1 MRERPIIVGVHPTS
15 TDQSMNVID
24 LGREAAARGLHS
36 ISLPEHTHIP
46 VGSNVIRTDWTMPE
60 RYKRTLDPFIA
71 SAFVAATTTL
81 EVGSAISLIAQH
93 DAIALAKAIATIDH
107 LSDGRFMLGVGFGY
121 NRAEAADHGM
131 PPEARSTIVEET
143 VRLMR
148 ALWTNDE
155 ASFEGQFRRLP
166 PSWSW
171 PKPARPGGPPVLLG
185 ARATPRNF
193 ERIATWADGWI
204 PMGSGVTAEGF
215 ESDLHELRARW
226 KDAGRTPD
234 VQVCCFF
241 QPGSASD
248 MAREI
253 EQAMELGVQRME
265 IYVEDRPRDSLL
277 PLLDDLCSSIDQW
290 S

>member
-107 LSDGRFMLGVGFGY
+107 LSDGRFMLGVGLGTTGP
-121 NRAEAADHGM
+121 RLRTTGCPPRPAA
-131 PPEARSTIVEET
+131 PS
-143 VRLMR
+143 
-148 ALWTNDE
+148 
-155 ASFEGQFRRLP
+155 SRR
-166 PSWSW
+166 PS
-171 PKPARPGGPPVLLG
+171 G
-185 ARATPRNF
+185 
-193 ERIATWADGWI
+193 
-204 PMGSGVTAEGF
+204 
-215 ESDLHELRARW
+215 
-226 KDAGRTPD
+226 
-234 VQVCCFF
+234 
-241 QPGSASD
+241 
-248 MAREI
+248 
-253 EQAMELGVQRME
+253 
-265 IYVEDRPRDSLL
+265 
-277 PLLDDLCSSIDQW
+277 
-290 S
+290 